1 MSHAWALDQ
10 PLSFSFNTFFSER
23 LPSRRRVEQHSGSP
37 ASTARKSNP
46 LSVTSYPKKEKK
58 TQSETYCHASVS
70 FHFHECESPNQLVNT
85 KPCRRPRFLWPDGRD
100 CRTLQCKIYF
110 TLYFSIVGRTSH
122 NSRLFIYLDA
132 TATIHCPH
140 TDPLP
145 QVYICLQRHWDHTQT
160 HPANGIIVDY
170 RALWCMS

>member
-1 MSHAWALDQ
+1 MLGPWISPSVLASIHFFLNVSPLGGGWNSTVGLLHPQ
-10 PLSFSFNTFFSER
+10 PER
-23 LPSRRRVEQHSGSP
+23 ATHS
-37 ASTARKSNP
+37 
-46 LSVTSYPKKEKK
+46 LWHHIQKKKKK

-85 KPCRRPRFLWPDGRD
+85 KPCRRPRFLWPDGHD

-110 TLYFSIVGRTSH
+110 TLYFSIIGRTSH